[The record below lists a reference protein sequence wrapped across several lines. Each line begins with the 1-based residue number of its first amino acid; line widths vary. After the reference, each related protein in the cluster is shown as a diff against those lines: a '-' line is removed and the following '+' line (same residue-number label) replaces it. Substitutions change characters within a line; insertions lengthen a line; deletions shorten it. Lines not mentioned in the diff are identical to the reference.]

1 MSATVA
7 ESDVT
12 IKLKYGIDENGEY
25 NAFTYINVD
34 ILVCGS
40 IKAGTIEGTIVNRQK
55 IPNSYFLSAMDGHSG
70 DLQHIGTSI
79 FEPKRGRTILNS
91 LRDGG
96 DDDEFDFMYISSICI
111 EDQYK
116 KSSDVGAFALRK
128 LLHHPYVKGRSSDR
142 IDRHGSFR
150 VSSCVYILD
159 PYEAMSKEEKIR
171 IENEEAECFR
181 DGRMSMG
188 GSRQPNTEE
197 SIRAKEQKEQSLE
210 NHARMD
216 ANQFLR
222 NGFFQDPAVARNGG
236 NAVRFLVASY
246 SHWTKPLKSHAD
258 AAAVKFYVI
267 PPTQR
272 PPTGNDALILDVT
285 IRMCGG
291 ELISSNTSD
300 VGAYRMKVSRLEAEG
315 GSLLRSN
322 ALHAAV
328 ANNSVTIVKCI
339 IDMDPSTANSKD
351 RAGCTPLMI
360 AAARAAGMSTNSGIP
375 REQPIIDLLLTTG
388 AHKDTVDHRGM
399 TAYGNL
405 KQQLKEYDQMMS
417 AMMGIATGSGAVV
430 PGLSHLEAKL
440 MPSGGPTAG
449 DVSGGTSGEVGIIDY
464 KDEDGE
470 DHYEGDDDD
479 Y

>member
-1 MSATVA
+1 MSARVA

-12 IKLKYGIDENGEY
+12 IKLKHGIDEDGEY
-25 NAFTYINVD
+25 NAFTYITVD

-40 IKAGTIEGTIVNRQK
+40 TQAGTIDGTIVNRQK
-55 IPNSYFLSAMDGHSG
+55 IPNNGFLSAMDGHSG
-70 DLQHIGTSI
+70 DLQYIGVSL
-79 FEPKRGRTILNS
+79 FDAKRGRTILNS
-91 LRDGG
+91 LREGG
-96 DDDEFDFMYISSICI
+96 DDDEFDFMYISSICL
-111 EDQYK
+111 EEQYK
-116 KSSDVGAFALRK
+116 TSSDVGAFALRK
-128 LLHHPYVKGRSSDR
+128 LLHHPYVKGQC
-142 IDRHGSFR
+142 GFGCWR

-171 IENEEAECFR
+171 IKNEEQAESLR
-181 DGRMSMG
+181 DSRVSMG
-188 GSRQPNTEE
+188 GSRQPETEE
-197 SIRAKEQKEQSLE
+197 SMRAKEQNEQRLE
-210 NHARMD
+210 KYARVD

-246 SHWTKPLKSHAD
+246 SHWTKPLTSQAD
-258 AAAVKFYVI
+258 AAAVKFYAV
-267 PPTQR
+267 PPAQR
-272 PPTGNDALILDVT
+272 PPTGQDALILDVT

-291 ELISSNTSD
+291 EPSNSNTSPD
-300 VGAYRMKVSRLEAEG
+300 VRAAYRMEVSRLEAEG
-315 GSLLRSN
+315 GSLLQSN

-339 IDMDPSTANSKD
+339 IDMDPSTVNSKD

-360 AAARAAGMSTNSGIP
+360 AAARAAGMSSKSGIP

-388 AHKDTVDHRGM
+388 ADKDTVDHRGM

-405 KQQLKEYDQMMS
+405 KQQLKEYAQMMS
-417 AMMGIATGSGAVV
+417 AMMGMATGSGAVV
-430 PGLSHLEAKL
+430 PGLSYLEAKL
-440 MPSGGPTAG
+440 MPSGGPTVG
-449 DVSGGTSGEVGIIDY
+449 DVSGGTSGEAGIIDY

-470 DHYEGDDDD
+470 DHYEDDDDD